1 MLSFNQTGLATCF
14 TVDIQPKR
22 RAWEMSWTL
31 GTCKNSRK
39 YFSSQVAYTESC
51 CLVAGIHQLT
61 CDASRGGGWP
71 DGFIKIG
78 KTHYC
83 DNFYIGHQQ
92 TVDIEISGICT
103 ISNERTALVLYITL
117 FVRLDIYIKI
127 LNCGRTLLL

>member
-1 MLSFNQTGLATCF
+1 MVFYELSKTVLSFNETGLATCF

-31 GTCKNSRK
+31 GTCNNSRK

-51 CLVAGIHQLT
+51 CLAAGVHQLT
-61 CDASRGGGWP
+61 CDALRGGGWP

-78 KTHYC
+78 KRHYC

-103 ISNERTALVLYITL
+103 ISNERTALEI
-117 FVRLDIYIKI
+117 IYYLI
-127 LNCGRTLLL
+127 C

>member
-1 MLSFNQTGLATCF
+1 
-14 TVDIQPKR
+14 
-22 RAWEMSWTL
+22 MSWTL

>member
-1 MLSFNQTGLATCF
+1 MRPG
-14 TVDIQPKR
+14 R
-22 RAWEMSWTL
+22 RYRGSSWTF
-31 GTCKNSRK
+31 GTCKLTRTL
-39 YFSSQVAYTESC
+39 YTRDPHSDSC

-103 ISNERTALVLYITL
+103 ISNKRTALDYI
-117 FVRLDIYIKI
+117 
-127 LNCGRTLLL
+127 LLLLLDYIIFT